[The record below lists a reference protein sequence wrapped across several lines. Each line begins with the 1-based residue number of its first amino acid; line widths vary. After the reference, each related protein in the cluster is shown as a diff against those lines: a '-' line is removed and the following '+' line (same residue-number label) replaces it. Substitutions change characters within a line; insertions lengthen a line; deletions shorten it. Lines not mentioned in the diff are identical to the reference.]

1 MVAYRLDISQGDCVD
16 NKFCVIKKIGSGSY
30 GDVFLVE
37 TANKQTYALKLLRL
51 WEVPSELH
59 QNLTDRFNLEY
70 QTARIQSEYLIHT
83 LDYGMVKGNPY
94 FLMEYCEGGDLSKRI
109 GTETISIP
117 QIAYDILHGLHDL
130 HREGK
135 VHRDLKPEN
144 VLIRKNGHA
153 ALTDFGVVGDK
164 SATKRLTG
172 TNIFGKPKQIFGTYL
187 YMAPEQAE
195 RKGGGVTYLPTI
207 DIFSFGV
214 MLYELLTNG
223 CLPFGKIERQEDLA
237 EYQDNAKN
245 GRWNKDM
252 LRVSQEKRAW
262 LPIVNNCLIPD
273 YRQRYQSAYDVM
285 KDIKPFVGNSRLM
298 VVDDRKS
305 RSPRIEKLI
314 VTQGENLGRVY
325 VLSTLL
331 QGKRRMLRIGRS
343 DNNDIVLPE
352 SMSAYLSRFHFTLE
366 RSLEGNYWKIKD
378 GQWQTESRS
387 WQTST
392 NGTYLNSTP
401 VTKQG
406 LKVFTG
412 DIITAG
418 EYKIK
423 VE

>member
-1 MVAYRLDISQGDCVD
+1 MVAYRLDISQGDCID
-16 NKFCVIKKIGSGSY
+16 NKFGVIKKIGSGSY

-37 TANKQTYALKLLRL
+37 AANKQTYALKMLRL
-51 WEVPSELH
+51 WDVSSELH
-59 QNLTDRFNLEY
+59 QNLIDRFNLEY

-94 FLMEYCEGGDLSKRI
+94 FLMEYCAGGDLSKLI
-109 GTETISIP
+109 GTDKLSIP
-117 QIAYDILHGLHDL
+117 QVAYDILHGLYDL

-144 VLIRKNGHA
+144 VLMRSNGHA

-164 SATKRLTG
+164 TATKRLTG
-172 TNIFGKPKQIFGTYL
+172 TNIFGRPKQIFGTYL

-214 MLYELLTNG
+214 MAYELLTQG
-223 CLPFGKIERQEDLA
+223 VLPFGKIEKQEDLA
-237 EYQDNAKN
+237 EYQDNARS
-245 GRWNKDM
+245 GRWDKDL
-252 LRVSQEKRAW
+252 LRTSHDKRGW
-262 LPIVNNCLIPD
+262 LPIINNCLMPD
-273 YRQRYQSAYDVM
+273 YRQRYQSVYDVM
-285 KDIKPFVGNSRLM
+285 QDLRPLMGNGKPM
-298 VVDDRKS
+298 VVDDRQS
-305 RSPRIEKLI
+305 RSPQITRLI
-314 VTQGENLGRVY
+314 ITQGENVGQVF

-331 QGKRRMLRIGRS
+331 QGNRRMLRIGRS

-366 RSLEGNYWKIKD
+366 RSAEGNYWMIRD
-378 GQWQTESRS
+378 GQWQFDTRC
-387 WQTST
+387 WQSST
-392 NGTYLNSTP
+392 NGTYLNSAP
-401 VTKQG
+401 VTTHG
-406 LKVFTG
+406 LRVFTG